1 MDYLE
6 KLKKLGIIIYKIENQ
21 EYHILLHSVQ
31 DPESKEQQFS
41 YFKGEWIKEEDHSPN
56 YAA

>member
-21 EYHILLHSVQ
+21 EYHILLHSV
-31 DPESKEQQFS
+31 
-41 YFKGEWIKEEDHSPN
+41 
-56 YAA
+56 